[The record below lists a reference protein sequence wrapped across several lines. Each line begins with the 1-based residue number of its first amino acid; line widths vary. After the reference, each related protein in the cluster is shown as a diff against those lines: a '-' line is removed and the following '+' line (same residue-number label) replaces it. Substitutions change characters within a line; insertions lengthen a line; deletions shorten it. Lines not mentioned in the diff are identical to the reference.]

1 MKSVNNLW
9 KAIVF
14 IFVLF
19 IIFGCTPKQE
29 DYKFEVTKVV
39 IVNNCQVVTFANKFD
54 YYTLWCPL
62 EPKYEVGQIIEVK

>member
-9 KAIVF
+9 KVIVL

-29 DYKFEVTKVV
+29 DYRFEVTKVV

-54 YYTLWCPL
+54 HYTLWCPL